1 MSEEIQNHYHFI
13 CYIRFPS
20 PFPQSMGRKLESL
33 GFVGFQPKRRNS
45 PYTFSKSSDDYFDL
59 LIEENCEGF
68 LRLVKE
74 DLLGELEEI
83 EAYKGEI
90 SICMGLHEYSDLI
103 SVALHFSRA
112 SIEMLNSLHADLD
125 IDRYFYLEDEEEEE

>member
-125 IDRYFYLEDEEEEE
+125 IDRYFYLEGEEEEE

>member
-33 GFVGFQPKRRNS
+33 GFVGFQPKRKNS
-45 PYTFSKSSDDYFDL
+45 PYTFCKSSDDYLDL
-59 LIEENCEGF
+59 LIEENFEDF

-90 SICMGLHEYSDLI
+90 SICMGLHEYSNLI
-103 SVALHFSRA
+103 SVALHFSPKA
-112 SIEMLNSLHADLD
+112 IAMLSALHADLD
-125 IDRYFYLEDEEEEE
+125 IDRYLYVEDEEEEE